1 MEIKILDKGFVKLVD
16 IMGDDKAIAA
26 AARVSYSG
34 VSKGDDQDK
43 KLLFYLMKHRHGSP
57 FEHVIFKIHV
67 KAPLFVT
74 RQWMRHRIAS
84 YNEISYRYTE
94 TPDEYYIPTV
104 WRKQD
109 STNKQGSV
117 SDESLQHELLSQELK
132 LICDESFNFYKRF
145 LAKGVAREMARVIL
159 PVNVYTQ
166 FYWVVNARSLMNFIN
181 LRADNHAQEEMR
193 KYAEAHAQI
202 FQTVCPWTYEAF
214 MKYGWEGES
223 NVLDVK
229 NLVGSL

>member
-16 IMGDDKAIAA
+16 VMGDDKAIVA

-34 VSKGDDQDK
+34 ISKGDDQDK
-43 KLLFYLMKHRHGSP
+43 KLIAYLLKHRHGSP
-57 FEHVIFKIHV
+57 FEHAVFKIHV

-84 YNEISYRYTE
+84 YNEVSYRYTE
-94 TPDEYYIPTV
+94 TPDEYYIPET

-109 STNKQGSV
+109 NANKQGSV

-132 LICDESFNFYKRF
+132 LICEESFNFYKRF
-145 LAKGVAREMARVIL
+145 LAKGVAREMARIIL

-181 LRADNHAQEEMR
+181 LRADNHSQWEMR
-193 KYAEAHAQI
+193 KYAEAHAEMLK
-202 FQTVCPWTYEAF
+202 TLCPWTYEAF

-223 NVLDVK
+223 DVLGTMSQV
-229 NLVGSL
+229 